1 MENAE
6 DLIGQQSDP
15 GMWIIAAISKETT
28 AGELIQRL
36 SRLPALAPV
45 SISYAVADD
54 HETRIPV
61 VVTDFI
67 PHYPSIDVLTFEDVQ
82 RAWVESLRRPLDD
95 EKTQGMRCPCCGSD

>member
-1 MENAE
+1 MDNAE

-15 GMWIIAAISKETT
+15 GMWIIAAIPGETT

-36 SRLPALAPV
+36 SRLPALAHI
-45 SISYAVADD
+45 SISHAVADD
-54 HETRIPV
+54 QETRIPL
-61 VVTDFI
+61 VVTDSL

-95 EKTQGMRCPCCGSD
+95 EKTQGIRCPCCGSD

>member
-1 MENAE
+1 M
-6 DLIGQQSDP
+6 IGQQSDP
-15 GMWIIAAISKETT
+15 GMWIIAAIPGETT

-45 SISYAVADD
+45 RISHAVVDD
-54 HETRIPV
+54 QETRIPL
-61 VVTDFI
+61 VVTDSL

-95 EKTQGMRCPCCGSD
+95 EKTQGIRCPCCGSD